1 MQFDSIG
8 DTHTPPRYWLVS
20 AQRDFVSANNQCR
33 LKRSRNAL
41 LENVAGEG
49 AHFFLYRFERLAFPL
64 PDLDCEKLQQM
75 PVVICCG
82 GSSSVGAIHQA
93 R

>member
-20 AQRDFVSANNQCR
+20 AQRDFVGANNQCR
-33 LKRSRNAL
+33 LQRSRNAL

-49 AHFFLYRFERLAFPL
+49 AYFFLDRFERLAFPL

-75 PVVICCG
+75 AVVIRCRCP
-82 GSSSVGAIHQA
+82 SSVRAIHQP